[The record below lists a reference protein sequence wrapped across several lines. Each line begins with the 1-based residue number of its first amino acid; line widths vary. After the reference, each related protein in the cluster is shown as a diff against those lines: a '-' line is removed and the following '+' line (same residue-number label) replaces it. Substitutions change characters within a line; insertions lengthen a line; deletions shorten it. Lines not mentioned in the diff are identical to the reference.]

1 MDIRTTEGEDGFAL
15 IELLVCLAILALV
28 GAATIGAVAAV
39 ARNAVPNVTRDAAL
53 MVAENTLVRARA
65 AAAYVPQSNG
75 AAPVDPAAANLINA
89 QPQQFTAG
97 AQLRAS
103 DICGSHLQSRML
115 RFPVATSYAAS
126 VFTVRVTY
134 PRNPCAAASDGTIA
148 SGDEASVTLSG
159 TLAPPVYVPGH
170 VITRTVGVPARM

>member
-1 MDIRTTEGEDGFAL
+1 VDIRTTEGEAGFTL
-15 IELLVCLAILALV
+15 IELVVCLAILAVV

-39 ARNAVPNVTRDAAL
+39 ARNAVPNVTRDVAL

-65 AAAYVPQSNG
+65 AAAYVPQATG
-75 AAPVDPAAANLINA
+75 AAPVDPATANLISA

-103 DICGSHLQSRML
+103 DLCGSHQQSRTL
-115 RFPVATSYAAS
+115 RLAVATSYAAN

-134 PRNPCAAASDGTIA
+134 PRNPCAAAPGGA
-148 SGDEASVTLSG
+148 VGAADEASVTLSA
-159 TLAPPVYVPGH
+159 TLAPPLYVPGH